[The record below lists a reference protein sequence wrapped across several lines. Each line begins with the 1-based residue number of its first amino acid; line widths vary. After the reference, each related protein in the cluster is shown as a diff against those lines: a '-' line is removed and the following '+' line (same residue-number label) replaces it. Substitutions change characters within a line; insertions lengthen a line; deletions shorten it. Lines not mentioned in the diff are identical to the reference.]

1 MHTHTGHRHLSPVLV
16 TVISLVVIAGVSLFV
31 RISLPYDEVFVDGL
45 VWFKGMDAW
54 YHMHLVDNLVH
65 NFPQLTSFD
74 PYTNFPD
81 GKSALFHP
89 LTDWLVAGTA
99 QLVGQGAPSQHVVD
113 IVGAFLPPILG
124 TLIILPVYFIGK
136 VLFNRWVG
144 LLSAALVVLLPGEL
158 LNRSLLGFTDHH
170 VAESLFSAV
179 TILFLMLGVRSAKE
193 RDLTFTKLVRKN
205 WYVIARP
212 LIYAVL
218 AGAFLGIYLLAW
230 RGGLMLVFVISAY
243 LAVQFIIDHL
253 VGESTDYLCIVG
265 VLSLSIGSVMLLPII
280 DRAGMKDIYFAS
292 LPIATLAPAALS
304 GVSLFVTSK
313 NIKRIYYP
321 LVLVG
326 LAAIALALLYV
337 AAPSLLHSMLAR
349 FDIFAPSGAALTIQE
364 VHPLLFPYGHF
375 SLQIAWLNF
384 NTSFF
389 LSLISFVLILRLST
403 KDQRPDRILFLVWS
417 TITLLAVMGQ
427 RRFGY
432 YYTVDAALLTGYL
445 CWRVLAF
452 AAARRMVAP
461 LGRPVVVKRKGK
473 GKAETKLRERET
485 HRNRVFLARLTLAA
499 VAVFFVVFFPNIGQ
513 ARAVA
518 TQPSYMSE
526 GWYGSLVWLKDNSPE
541 PLGDAGSYYELHDA
555 SFEYPESAY
564 GIMSWWD
571 YGHWVTRIAH
581 RMPISNPFQD
591 GASAVAGYF
600 IAQDEDS
607 ANRIMNDLG
616 AEYVIV
622 DHKMPTTKF
631 HAMPAF
637 ADSPEDKFWETY
649 HRPTEG
655 GMLEPVRLY
664 YPAYYQSMVVRLY
677 IFDGEA
683 AVAED
688 PTVISYEERVTKEGV
703 RYKRITDSKSFATYE
718 AAADYL
724 AGLDSGNCV
733 LGSVDPLSP
742 PVALEALQQYEL
754 VYESHAKT
762 TVAGKKRLPEVK
774 IFEYVST
781 E

>member
-1 MHTHTGHRHLSPVLV
+1 MHIRTGYRHPSATLV
-16 TVISLVVIAGVSLFV
+16 TVVSLLVIAGISLFIRV
-31 RISLPYDEVFVDGL
+31 GLPYDLVLVDGL

-74 PYTNFPD
+74 PFTHFPD

-89 LTDWLVAGTA
+89 LTDWLAAGTA
-99 QLVGQGAPSQHVVD
+99 QMVGQGAPSQQLVD

-179 TILFLMLGVRSAKE
+179 AILFLMLAVRSAKE
-193 RDLTFTKLVRKN
+193 RDLTFTNLGRKN

-253 VGESTDYLCIVG
+253 AGKSTDYLCIVG

-280 DRAGMKDIYFAS
+280 DRAGMTDLYRAS

-304 GVSLFVTSK
+304 GVSLLMASK
-313 NIKRIYYP
+313 GIKRVYYP
-321 LVLVG
+321 VGLVG
-326 LAAIALALLYV
+326 LAVVALALLYI
-337 AAPSLLHSMLAR
+337 AAPSLLHSMLAK
-349 FDIFAPSGAALTIQE
+349 FGIFAPSGAALTIQE
-364 VHPLLFPYGHF
+364 VHPLLFPYGQF
-375 SLQIAWLNF
+375 SLKIAWLNF
-384 NTSFF
+384 STSFF
-389 LSLISFVLILRLST
+389 ISLISFGLILRLSI

-417 TITLLAVMGQ
+417 VIMLLAVLGQ

-432 YYTVDAALLTGYL
+432 YYTVNAALLTGYL

-452 AAARRMVAP
+452 AGARRMVAP
-461 LGRPVVVKRKGK
+461 LGRPVTVKRKGK
-473 GKAETKLRERET
+473 GKAEAKTRERET
-485 HRNRVFLARLTLAA
+485 RRHRVFLARLTLAA

-518 TQPSYMSE
+518 TQAPLMSE

-564 GIMSWWD
+564 SIMSWWD
-571 YGHWVTRIAH
+571 YGHWISRIA
-581 RMPISNPFQD
+581 RRIPISNPFQD

-600 IAQDEDS
+600 TALDEDS

-616 AEYVIV
+616 AKYVIV
-622 DHKMPTTKF
+622 DYKMPTTKF

-637 ADSPEDKFWETY
+637 ADSAGDAFYETY
-649 HRPTEG
+649 HRPSEG

-677 IFDGEA
+677 FFDGEA
-683 AVAED
+683 VAARD
-688 PTVISYEERVTKEGV
+688 ATVVSFEERVSKEGV
-703 RYKRITDSKSFATYE
+703 KYKRIVDSKSFATYE
-718 AAADYL
+718 AAAAYL
-724 AGLDSGNCV
+724 VGLDSENCV
-733 LGSVDPLSP
+733 LGSMDPLSP
-742 PVALEALQQYEL
+742 PVALEALEQYEL
-754 VYESHAKT
+754 VYESHVKA

-774 IFEYVST
+774 IFEYLST

>member
-1 MHTHTGHRHLSPVLV
+1 MHTHTGHRHLSPALV
-16 TVISLVVIAGVSLFV
+16 TVTSLGVIAGISLFV

-74 PYTNFPD
+74 PYTHFPD

-113 IVGAFLPPILG
+113 IVGVFLPPILG

-136 VLFNRWVG
+136 ALFNRWVG

-179 TILFLMLGVRSAKE
+179 AILFFVLALRSAKE
-193 RDLTFTKLVRKN
+193 RGLTFTELGRKD
-205 WYVIARP
+205 WYVVARP

-218 AGAFLGIYLLAW
+218 AGAFLGTYLLAW

-243 LAVQFIIDHL
+243 LAVQFIVDHL
-253 VGESTDYLCIVG
+253 MGKSTDYLCIIG
-265 VLSLSIGSVMLLPII
+265 VLSLSIGSAMLLPII
-280 DRAGMKDIYFAS
+280 DRAGMEDIYLAS
-292 LPIATLAPAALS
+292 LPIATLAPAALGGLS
-304 GVSLFVTSK
+304 FLMANKGM
-313 NIKRIYYP
+313 KRTYYP
-321 LVLVG
+321 LGLVA
-326 LAAIALALLYV
+326 LTAIALALLYV
-337 AAPSLLHSMLAR
+337 AAPSLLHSMLGR
-349 FDIFAPSGAALTIQE
+349 FDIFIPSGTSLTIQE

-389 LSLISFVLILRLST
+389 LSLISFGLILRLSA

-417 TITLLAVMGQ
+417 AIMLLAVLGQ

-432 YYTVDAALLTGYL
+432 YYTVNAALLTGYL
-445 CWRVLAF
+445 SWRVLAF
-452 AAARRMVAP
+452 AGVRRMVAP

-473 GKAETKLRERET
+473 GKAEAKTRERET
-485 HRNRVFLARLTLAA
+485 RQHRVFLARLTLAA
-499 VAVFFVVFFPNIGQ
+499 AAVFFVVFFPNIGQ

-518 TQPSYMSE
+518 TQSPYITQ
-526 GWYGSLVWLKDNSPE
+526 GWYSSLVWLKDNSPE
-541 PLGDAGSYYELHDA
+541 PLGDAAAYYELHDT

-564 GIMSWWD
+564 GVMSWWD
-571 YGHWVTRIAH
+571 YGHWITRIAH

-600 IAQDEDS
+600 TAQNEDS

-637 ADSPEDKFWETY
+637 ADTPEDAFYEIY

-664 YPAYYQSMVVRLY
+664 YPAYYQSMVARLY

-683 AVAED
+683 VVAED

-703 RYKRITDSKSFATYE
+703 KYKRLTDSKSFGTYE

-724 AGLDSGNCV
+724 AGLDSGHCV
-733 LGSVDPLSP
+733 LGSMDPLSS
-742 PVALEALQQYEL
+742 PVALEALEQYEL
-754 VYESHAKT
+754 VYESNAKAI
-762 TVAGKKRLPEVK
+762 VAGKKRLPEVK
-774 IFEYVST
+774 IFEYAST